1 VNRGVQLLR
10 RNVRFAPIEN
20 PSFIGTG
27 CDAIPATDTPVVVH
41 DHDPIRLLP
50 GGMDRTDLH
59 TGGILTLLAL
69 DGKIDIPFLRNRVG
83 IVVMFRVFEI
93 DQISSLQLEDPDP
106 MKLTFVAG
114 LIILLDTGIDA
125 SPAADASGKLKAVAP
140 EGILLG
146 FLRTDLEFPS
156 IFLLISLLQFGNE
169 AFLFLFGHLQKMFL
183 KEVLD
188 FLFCARG
195 EERDRHSC
203 NGGQGKVTDE
213 FSSCVIFISHFPAPL
228 AAMGEAR
235 VLSV

>member
-1 VNRGVQLLR
+1 
-10 RNVRFAPIEN
+10 
-20 PSFIGTG
+20 
-27 CDAIPATDTPVVVH
+27 
-41 DHDPIRLLP
+41 
-50 GGMDRTDLH
+50 MDGTDLH
-59 TGGILTLLAL
+59 TGRVLTLLAL
-69 DGKIDIPFLRNRVG
+69 DRKIDIPFLGHRVR
-83 IVVMFRVFEI
+83 IVVMFGVFKI

-106 MKLTFVAG
+106 MELTFVAG

-125 SPAADASGKLKAVAP
+125 SPATDASGKLEAVTP

-146 FLRTDLEFPS
+146 FLRADLEFPS

-169 AFLFLFGHLQKMFL
+169 AFLFLFCHLQKMLL

-188 FLFCARG
+188 LLFCARR

-213 FSSCVIFISHFPAPL
+213 FSSCVILISHFPVPL
-228 AAMGEAR
+228 AEMEEVR